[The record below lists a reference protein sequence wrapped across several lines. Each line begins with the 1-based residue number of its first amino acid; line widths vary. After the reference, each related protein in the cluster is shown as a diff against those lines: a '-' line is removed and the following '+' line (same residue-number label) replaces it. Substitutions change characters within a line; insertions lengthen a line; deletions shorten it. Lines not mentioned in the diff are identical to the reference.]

1 MITIDPEKAL
11 DYMRDNAPMLAKA
24 KAERIYLE
32 QFRKTQKALLFSD
45 APVDCK
51 TVQAKEAYAYSHP
64 DYMEV
69 LDGLREA
76 VAVEEEIRWRMVAA
90 QLKVE
95 VWRSTEASN
104 RRVDKA
110 HSN

>member
-1 MITIDPEKAL
+1 MKIDPEKAL
-11 DYMRDNAPMLAKA
+11 NFMRDNAPALAKA
-24 KAERIYLE
+24 KADRIYLE
-32 QFRKTQKALLFSD
+32 QFRKTKKALLFAA
-45 APVDCK
+45 APEQCK
-51 TVQAKEAYAYSHP
+51 TVQAKEAYAYSH
-64 DYMEV
+64 DEYIEV
-69 LDGLREA
+69 LQGLRAA
-76 VAVEEEIRWRMVAA
+76 VEVEEEIRWRMVAA